1 MDQAL
6 ERMVSYVEK
15 HRKLILDT
23 ERHIWKHPEVGYKE
37 WGTTAYLAEQ
47 FEKLGY
53 TVNRPDDITGFTAE
67 LDTGKPGPKFAI
79 IGELDSLM
87 CETHPEADPQ
97 TKAVHACGHHCQ
109 TTVLLG
115 CAAALSEPGAL
126 DGMCGS
132 IRFIAVPAEETID
145 LEFRAGLMKEGK
157 IHYNAGKIE
166 YLYRGY
172 FDDVDIAAMVH
183 VMVDDNHLFHLFRG
197 GNGCINKHF
206 EFQGVAS
213 HAGVGPWDGVNALYE
228 ANVAMTA
235 CNALRETFI
244 DTESMRFHP
253 IMTQAGVA
261 ANAIP
266 DVAKMDAYTRSAS
279 FEQMKQ
285 LNEKINRA
293 LAASAASM
301 GGNVL
306 IEDKPGNMPLH
317 CDPNLYDECTDI
329 ITELFGE
336 NQIEHLPWSYGSTD
350 MGDIS
355 SIIPVIHPEAAG
367 GEGKPHG
374 QDYYIADPEKA
385 CMNPTKLLVCLAYRL
400 LSDHGAAGKK
410 IMEEY
415 KPVFQ
420 SKEEYFKAINN
431 IELST
436 RAVTYLENGD
446 VLLRYKKTQEVH
458 E

>member
-1 MDQAL
+1 MTNDL
-6 ERMVSYVEK
+6 ERMASYVEK

-23 ERHIWKHPEVGYKE
+23 ERFIWKHPEIGYKE
-37 WGTTAYLAEQ
+37 WQTTQYLVEQ
-47 FEKLGY
+47 FEALGY
-53 TVNRPDDITGFTAE
+53 KVTKPKDITGFIAD

-79 IGELDSLM
+79 LGELDSLM
-87 CETHPEADPQ
+87 CETHPEADRE

-109 TTVLLG
+109 TTALLG

-126 DGMCGS
+126 EGMCGS

-145 LEFRAGLMKEGK
+145 MEFRADLMKKGI

-183 VMVDDNHLFHLFRG
+183 VMVDDHHLFHLFKG

-206 EFQGVAS
+206 EFQGVAA

-228 ANVAMTA
+228 ANIAMTA

-244 DTESMRFHP
+244 DTETMRFHP
-253 IMTQAGVA
+253 ILTQAGLA

-266 DVAKMDAYTRSAS
+266 DVAKMDAYTRAAS
-279 FEQMKQ
+279 FEQMKS

-293 LAASAASM
+293 LAASAAAL

-317 CDPNLYDECTDI
+317 CDRSLYAECEDI
-329 ITELFGE
+329 IARLFGE
-336 NQIEHLPWSYGSTD
+336 HEIEHLEWSYGSTD

-355 SIIPVIHPEAAG
+355 SLIPAIHPEAAG
-367 GEGKPHG
+367 AVGKPHG
-374 QDYYIADPEKA
+374 QDYCISDPEKA
-385 CMNPTKLLVCLAYRL
+385 CINPAKLLACLAYRL
-400 LSDHGAAGKK
+400 LSEDAAVAKRV
-410 IMEEY
+410 IRDY
-415 KPVFQ
+415 RPVFA
-420 SKEEYFKAINN
+420 SRAEYFKAIND
-431 IELST
+431 IELSAQ
-436 RAVTYLENGD
+436 AVDYLENGD
-446 VLLRYKKTQEVH
+446 VVLHYKKNQE